1 MKPIRALLAGI
12 LGALAMSATMFL
24 VRQLGEN
31 VSLEVLLGSLFGDSI
46 ALPQWLTGFMLHL
59 VIGAVLGLFYA
70 IVFEIVERSG
80 PLTGGGLG
88 LAHGLMAGLFMS
100 GINAMNPLSLGASS
114 PGPYLI
120 HMKLGPF
127 IFLLVHFIY
136 GVTVGLA
143 YGSPLHKAQLTPRHV
158 A

>member
-1 MKPIRALLAGI
+1 MKALRALLAGI
-12 LGALAMSATMFL
+12 LGAIAMSATMFL
-24 VRQLGEN
+24 IRQLGED
-31 VSLEVLLGSLFGDSI
+31 VSLEVLLGSLFGNSI
-46 ALPQWLTGFMLHL
+46 ALPQWLTGFILHL
-59 VIGAVLGLFYA
+59 VIGAVVALLYA
-70 IVFEIVERSG
+70 IVFEIVESSG

-100 GINAMNPLSLGASS
+100 GINAMNPLSLGTSA
-114 PGPYLI
+114 PGPFLM
-120 HMKLGPF
+120 HMKLGPV

-143 YGSPLHKAQLTPRHV
+143 YGPPLHKPRLTPRHV